1 MEDDTGSYRLAVS
14 PDVPD
19 DGRTPEGRPRAL
31 RYKKDSQSRQ
41 LDKPTL
47 VELRQQVNFDDHRLP
62 LDVLCG
68 QLQTDPELGLTPEQA
83 HELLLRDGPNCLT
96 PPKVHTE
103 WYRFVKNIFGGFAL
117 ILWIGALLCFF
128 AHTVQLSGNQKVT
141 NDNLY
146 FGMILVFV
154 VLITGM
160 FSYYQESKSFKI
172 MESFKNLIPQYATV
186 IRNNQKYAIPA
197 EEVVIGDLIEIESG
211 DRIPADLR
219 IISASGCKVDNS
231 CLTGESEPQS
241 RTYEVTN
248 ENPLESKNVAFFST
262 NCVEGIARG
271 IVINTGDATVMG
283 RIANLAAGLE
293 TSSTPIAREIER
305 FIYTIIS
312 VAVCIG
318 LFFFTIAFILG
329 HQWIDAVIFFVGIM
343 AANVPEGLLITVTA
357 CLTLT
362 AKRMA
367 LKNCL
372 VKNLEAIETLGS
384 TSVICSDKTGT
395 LTQNRMTVTHIWFD
409 NQIMEADTTED
420 QSYSQIDKRSA
431 GWKALSKCAS
441 LCSRAEFKPNQEFV
455 PIMKRET
462 SGDASET
469 AILKFMELSVGNVIN
484 CRLINPKVFEIP
496 FNSVNKFHVS

>member
-31 RYKKDSQSRQ
+31 RYKKDRQSRL
-41 LDKPTL
+41 LDKPNL
-47 VELRQQVNFDDHRLP
+47 IELKQEFFFDDHRIP

-83 HELLLRDGPNCLT
+83 HELLLRDGPNSLT
-96 PPKVHTE
+96 PPKMVPE
-103 WYRFVKNIFGGFAL
+103 WYRFTKNLFSGFAL
-117 ILWIGALLCFF
+117 LLWVGAFLCFF
-128 AHTVQLSGNQKVT
+128 AHTIKMSGSEKNL

-146 FGMILVFV
+146 LGIILVIIVF
-154 VLITGM
+154 ITGI
-160 FSYYQESKSFKI
+160 FSYYQESKHYKIMKSFKR
-172 MESFKNLIPQYATV
+172 LIPQYATV
-186 IRNNQKYAIPA
+186 IRNNQKYTIPA
-197 EEVVIGDLIEIESG
+197 EEVVVGDLIEIEAG
-211 DRIPADLR
+211 NKIPADLR

-241 RTYEVTN
+241 RTYEFTSD
-248 ENPLESKNVAFFST
+248 NPLESKNVALFST
-262 NCVEGIARG
+262 NCMEGTARG
-271 IVINTGDATVMG
+271 IVINIGDATIMG
-283 RIANLAAGLE
+283 RTANLASALE
-293 TSSTPIAREIER
+293 TSSTPIAREIEY
-305 FIYTIIS
+305 FIYAITSI
-312 VAVCIG
+312 AVCIG
-318 LFFFTIAFILG
+318 LFFFVIAFCLG
-329 HQWIDAVIFFVGIM
+329 HEWIDAVIFLVGIIV
-343 AANVPEGLLITVTA
+343 ANVPEGLLVTVTA

-420 QSYSQIDKRSA
+420 QSLSQIDKRSA
-431 GWKALSKCAS
+431 SWKSLSRCAL

-462 SGDASET
+462 TGDASET
-469 AILKFMELSVGNVIN
+469 AILKFMELSVGNVVN
-484 CRLINPKVFEIP
+484 YRSAYPKVFEIP
-496 FNSVNKFHVS
+496 FNSTNKYHVS